1 MLNNHASSEVQK
13 PVPEKKFFYG
23 NRRGERSFSLLET
36 IIAVSLV
43 AILMVE
49 VSGVNGN
56 AIAFN
61 EYGRKVLQASYLA
74 KRIMSQIEY
83 QATFRSP
90 LKDMAN
96 NEKDK
101 PFEDAPEFS
110 YSVTIESLP
119 HALDL
124 MFKIFSGGMVGGKD
138 KEDGKDGG
146 KDGMGAMLD
155 QIKTV
160 ITQSVGEDPIWI
172 AKVEV
177 TWPEGARRASTSV
190 AMIITDIKKL
200 EDSVGKILD
209 QAPAGGGGGPGSVP
223 GGVPPGPPGGAPPPA
238 GGGVGIPPG
247 GGLPPGGVV
256 P

>member
-1 MLNNHASSEVQK
+1 MQNNQSHLSSEIRK
-13 PVPEKKFFYG
+13 LLPEKKFLYG

-74 KRIMSQIEY
+74 KRVMSQIEY

-90 LKDMAN
+90 LKDMAVA
-96 NEKDK
+96 EKEK

-124 MFKIFSGGMVGGKD
+124 MFKIFSGGMIGGKD
-138 KEDGKDGG
+138 KDKGDDKEGG
-146 KDGMGAMLD
+146 KDGMGAMLE
-155 QIKTV
+155 QIKSV

-209 QAPAGGGGGPGSVP
+209 AAPANAGGQPGGGQPGGGAPNTGLPPVPPVNPGGTVPVP
-223 GGVPPGPPGGAPPPA
+223 GG
-238 GGGVGIPPG
+238 GVR
-247 GGLPPGGVV
+247 
-256 P
+256 